1 MTITSKKVLA
11 LLAAVALMLSV
22 FVFSALADETGTNS
36 VTSTDGTAITTNATS
51 IPTGTDAT
59 TPAEGEVTST
69 DGTAIT
75 TNATSIPT
83 GTDATTPAEGEVTT
97 STNEAST
104 ETTSAE
110 TTTATTAE
118 GSGTTDDKDKPAES
132 TSWISDHKNFVI
144 AMAVIVFLVIL
155 YFVLRLV
162 SAKFRDK
169 TTKFWKE
176 YRSEFKKLVWP
187 TKQQLWKN
195 TAVVL
200 VTMVA
205 FVIVLGL
212 LDLALS
218 EGIYWLGDLVD
229 LILPVK

>member
-22 FVFSALADETGTNS
+22 FVFSALADDTGSSS

-59 TPAEGEVTST
+59 TPE
-69 DGTAIT
+69 
-75 TNATSIPT
+75 
-83 GTDATTPAEGEVTT
+83 EGEVTT

-118 GSGTTDDKDKPAES
+118 GSGTTTDDKDKPAES

>member
-11 LLAAVALMLSV
+11 LIAAVALMLSV

-59 TPAEGEVTST
+59 TPAEGEVT
-69 DGTAIT
+69 
-75 TNATSIPT
+75 TSAD
-83 GTDATTPAEGEVTT
+83 DA
-97 STNEAST
+97 SS

-110 TTTATTAE
+110 TTTAATTGE
-118 GSGTTDDKDKPAES
+118 DSGTTTDDKKTES
-132 TSWISDHKNFVI
+132 TSWVAAHKNFVI
-144 AMAVIVFLVIL
+144 AMSVIVFLVVL

-212 LDLALS
+212 LDFALS
-218 EGIYWLGDLVD
+218 QGIFWLGDLID
-229 LILPVK
+229 YLK